1 MQQTFI
7 GNYNN
12 TNNNELLTLVPTQSS
27 SSSSSS
33 VSSVSSS
40 ASSSSSSS
48 SASSLPSTSLSG
60 RKVNE
65 QQSYWNNGIT
75 VLTETMPSYYAN
87 TVGSSILCPIINT
100 PIPSQSPLLPNC
112 SVAYP
117 NTLNSLQHTSS
128 SGNISSTSTNNGSG
142 VTKIP
147 RQRKKDPYIPSYMDP
162 ANGPEPCVVC
172 GDNATGFH
180 YRAMTC
186 EGCKGFFRR
195 SVQKKLIYTC
205 KFNGRCSVSD
215 KQNRNSCQ
223 KCRFD
228 RCIKGGMA
236 KDLVLDEE
244 KRLAKRRLIE
254 ANRARKR
261 AESDNAVVMQ
271 QNHINSGPSPPKQTN
286 FPPPT
291 PPLPSTASQL
301 HPSPLLSQQ
310 SVLPQIRQPQSQQI
324 RPPMATVNQQ
334 QRSVLHNYGAIT
346 AQTGMVN
353 FANLSPT
360 DGKSIQ
366 LRISTNM
373 SPSAAITASAA
384 TNLDPCGSASIQ
396 PTIYDPNCA
405 MLPLLQTSPTRNN
418 LIYSD
423 GCSPINQHNH
433 YTSTNHHPHPPLH
446 HHHQQQQQQQPHRQH
461 PPIHPLQTQ
470 TTDMMSNNTIHP
482 NSLINLS
489 SSIPLD
495 GSNQIYWSGNSTI
508 NETLENTF
516 HHSLTTIHNNVNQLH
531 QHHHHHQNNFIQ
543 PLDSNWNNE
552 QFTQSVISTGNNVS
566 KYCPINLPYESN
578 RNHHPHHHN
587 HHQPQQQQQ
596 NQDINLV
603 MQQTNSMNIFQTDP
617 LINDNT
623 NNNNNNNGN
632 ITQTDDINELKITK
646 LDERKFTTPSI
657 ISMHNSLS
665 TVNPFSV
672 VAYSLPSLSSS
683 SVSASSSS
691 SSSCS
696 MSSSLCS
703 TLSSVSTVVN
713 NTEEQLQLTLKQNG
727 NDDDDDEDEEDDV
740 EKLVIKNNDLFVWG
754 VDDEKLLNSICN
766 AYDSTYFDKKNAIE
780 SRRNSFN

>member
-1 MQQTFI
+1 M
-7 GNYNN
+7 
-12 TNNNELLTLVPTQSS
+12 
-27 SSSSSS
+27 
-33 VSSVSSS
+33 VS
-40 ASSSSSSS
+40 
-48 SASSLPSTSLSG
+48 
-60 RKVNE
+60 N
-65 QQSYWNNGIT
+65 
-75 VLTETMPSYYAN
+75 M
-87 TVGSSILCPIINT
+87 
-100 PIPSQSPLLPNC
+100 
-112 SVAYP
+112 
-117 NTLNSLQHTSS
+117 NTLL
-128 SGNISSTSTNNGSG
+128 
-142 VTKIP
+142 
-147 RQRKKDPYIPSYMDP
+147 KDPYIPSYMDP

-195 SVQKKLIYTC
+195 SVQKKLIYT
-205 KFNGRCSVSD
+205 
-215 KQNRNSCQ
+215 
-223 KCRFD
+223 
-228 RCIKGGMA
+228 
-236 KDLVLDEE
+236 LVLDEE

-489 SSIPLD
+489 SSISLD

-516 HHSLTTIHNNVNQLH
+516 HHSLTTIHNN
-531 QHHHHHQNNFIQ
+531 
-543 PLDSNWNNE
+543 
-552 QFTQSVISTGNNVS
+552 
-566 KYCPINLPYESN
+566 
-578 RNHHPHHHN
+578 
-587 HHQPQQQQQ
+587 
-596 NQDINLV
+596 
-603 MQQTNSMNIFQTDP
+603 
-617 LINDNT
+617 
-623 NNNNNNNGN
+623 
-632 ITQTDDINELKITK
+632 
-646 LDERKFTTPSI
+646 LDEVEQEDIQQAREFYTTTFHDLAYLIEPAITRLVKFARQV
-657 ISMHNSLS
+657 LGFD
-665 TVNPFSV
+665 TVSE
-672 VAYSLPSLSSS
+672 LI
-683 SVSASSSS
+683 
-691 SSSCS
+691 
-696 MSSSLCS
+696 
-703 TLSSVSTVVN
+703 T
-713 NTEEQLQLTLKQNG
+713 
-727 NDDDDDEDEEDDV
+727 
-740 EKLVIKNNDLFVWG
+740 
-754 VDDEKLLNSICN
+754 
-766 AYDSTYFDKKNAIE
+766 
-780 SRRNSFN
+780 